1 MPLRHHLHRP
11 TAISPSSVLLL
22 RRTFSLLH
30 AFADPYSLSAALR
43 ACSAASLLRPGQQ
56 AHALAL
62 TSSLA
67 SNPLV
72 AARLVDMYSACHRLA
87 AAALVFDSAQP
98 SALSNRVLWS
108 TLIAGLVQN
117 GDARSAMERFRSMRA
132 GAVEPNHFTLPTVLS
147 ACASERAIRFGRQ
160 VHGCAV
166 RAGFCSSPFVQ
177 SSLVSLYSNCADL
190 GSAKRVLE
198 SSDSDD
204 PISWNALIVNCTRGA
219 FHADALSL
227 FAEMHRRG
235 LALDEFTYPSALNS
249 AAYIGDLGT
258 GGCIHCLVLLSGFDS
273 HMHVANAL
281 VDMYGK
287 LGSLNCAQGVFDRMP
302 RRDVVTWTSLLVAL
316 ARQGSHDVA
325 LQLYSDMRAHG
336 VDPDEFA
343 TAGVLSSC
351 AGSTALELG
360 RQVHAASARCGIDT
374 FLSVSN
380 SLITM
385 YARSGSI
392 NDACAMFDA
401 SPRRDAVTWT
411 ALIVGCAQNG
421 RGRDSLRLY
430 DEMVEAGVR
439 PDYVTFIGLL
449 FSCSHAGLV
458 EHGRAHFES
467 MEKVYGIAPGP
478 EHYACMIDLL
488 GRSGRVEE
496 AVDLLEG
503 MSCKPDATVWKALL
517 AACRVHRNAGLA
529 ERAAERLFELA
540 PADAVPYVMLS
551 NVYSAAGRWG
561 DVARVRSLMR
571 ARGVSKEPGRSWME
585 QDGAVHVF
593 RAGEREHERAAEI
606 FAKVGEMMQR
616 IEEEEGHTAD
626 TGFALHDEGE
636 EGKAAELAHH
646 SERLAVA
653 WALISVPRGKPIRV
667 YKNLRVC
674 GDCHTTLKLVAKVY
688 ERTIVLR
695 DANCFHHMREGF
707 CSCGDYW

>member
-1 MPLRHHLHRP
+1 MR
-11 TAISPSSVLLL
+11 
-22 RRTFSLLH
+22 
-30 AFADPYSLSAALR
+30 FADPYSVSAALR
-43 ACSAASLLRPGQQ
+43 ASSAASLLRPGQQ

-62 TSSLA
+62 TSSLV

-72 AARLVDMYSACHRLA
+72 AARLVDMYSACHRPA

-98 SALSNRVLWS
+98 SALSNPVLWS

-132 GAVEPNHFTLPTVLS
+132 GAVEPNRFTLPTVLS

-166 RAGFCSSPFVQ
+166 RAGFCSSRFVQ

-190 GSAKRVLE
+190 GSAKRILE
-198 SSDSDD
+198 SSYSDD
-204 PISWNALIVNCTRGA
+204 PISWNALIVSCTRGA
-219 FHADALSL
+219 LHADALSL

-235 LALDEFTYPSALNS
+235 LELDEFTYPSALNC
-249 AAYIGDLGT
+249 AAYMGDSGT
-258 GGCIHCLVLLSGFDS
+258 GRCIHCLVLLTGFDS

-287 LGSLNCAQGVFDRMP
+287 LGSLNCARQVFDRMP
-302 RRDVVTWTSLLVAL
+302 KRDVVTWTSLLVGL
-316 ARQGSHDVA
+316 ARQGSHDAA
-325 LQLYSDMRAHG
+325 LQLYSDMRVHG

-351 AGSTALELG
+351 AGSTAHELG
-360 RQVHAASARCGIDT
+360 RQVHAASARRGIDT
-374 FLSVSN
+374 FLRVSN

-392 NDACAMFDA
+392 NDACAVFDA

-430 DEMVEAGVR
+430 DEMLEAGVR

-449 FSCSHAGLV
+449 FSCSHAGVV
-458 EHGRAHFES
+458 EAGRAHFDS
-467 MEKVYGIAPGP
+467 MEKVYGIAHGP

-503 MSCKPDATVWKALL
+503 MSGKPDATVWKALL

-561 DVARVRSLMR
+561 DAGRVRSLMR
-571 ARGVSKEPGRSWME
+571 DRGLSKKEPGRSWME

-593 RAGEREHERAAEI
+593 RAGEGEHERAAEI

-616 IEEEEGHTAD
+616 IGEEEGHTAE
-626 TGFALHDEGE
+626 TGFALHDQEE

-653 WALISVPRGKPIRV
+653 WALISVPPGKPIRV

-695 DANCFHHMREGF
+695 DANCFHHMREEGF